1 MSNSQDNQLRSEEMV
16 RLYLMIS
23 YDLESLSL
31 KKLKRI
37 AKSMNVIVNV
47 NYPRLSDCEAKQR
60 IISVLKSHITND
72 LNSQDNQLR
81 AEEMVRLYHKGT
93 RITYEDLETLSL
105 KKLKRIAKSMNVI
118 VNVNNPRLS
127 DCEAKQRIISV
138 LKVHITNDLNPFLQY
153 EDDGHVQKKKIKKS
167 RKPDKPVTLLEFP
180 CQNPNVKNFSME
192 FEISFTQ
199 K

>member
-60 IISVLKSHITND
+60 IISVLKDHITND

-81 AEEMVRLYHKGT
+81 SEEMVRLYHKGT

-118 VNVNNPRLS
+118 VNVNYPGLS

>member
-1 MSNSQDNQLRSEEMV
+1 MSSLQKFKKLVKRVRVNKSLKKTRQNRWCKKQAEKKMTNSQDNQLRSEEMV
-16 RLYLMIS
+16 RLYHEGTRIT
-23 YDLESLSL
+23 YEDLETLSL
-31 KKLKRI
+31 EKLKRI

-47 NYPRLSDCEAKQR
+47 NY
-60 IISVLKSHITND
+60 
-72 LNSQDNQLR
+72 
-81 AEEMVRLYHKGT
+81 
-93 RITYEDLETLSL
+93 
-105 KKLKRIAKSMNVI
+105 
-118 VNVNNPRLS
+118 PRLS